1 MNSSDAKV
9 NQLVSEIWE
18 CALKN
23 DVCAILHTSGTYQVI
38 TTDELKKLL
47 VQFIDFC
54 EYGCTNN
61 INGFQYDDRLTRFL
75 QSRFIKEIKFFDID
89 TSIFRGDING

>member
-9 NQLVSEIWE
+9 NQLVFEIWE
-18 CALKN
+18 CALGN
-23 DVCAILHTSGTYQVI
+23 DVCALLHTSGTYQVI

-54 EYGCTNN
+54 ENECTNN
-61 INGFQYDDRLTRFL
+61 INGFKYDDRLTRFL
-75 QSRFIKEIKFFDID
+75 QSKFIKEIKFFDID
-89 TSIFRGDING
+89 KSIRGDING